1 MFISLSIMRLAWD
14 KVTSCLK
21 HKISNENLPYRTE
34 MNRNELLFSL
44 FDPAGLGL
52 EIGPSFNPLVS
63 KADGYKVEILDH
75 LSAAN
80 LREKYKNANVD
91 LSKIE
96 EVDYVSDGGSILK
109 LIGKAQHYDYIIA
122 SHVIEHT
129 TDLLGFLSDCEQLL
143 KDNGVLVLAVP
154 DKRFSFDCLRSY
166 STTGQILQAHL
177 EKRQRHTPGQ
187 VFDEIAYNCL
197 RDGAIAWKNGDSGS
211 LSFFR
216 PLSDAKA
223 VFEELQQHDIFHDIH
238 AWQFTPSGFRLTMN
252 DLYEIGVTK
261 LRENSFHYAIGHEF
275 FISLSKSGAGCP
287 VDRLLLAECSISE
300 QKAIAVRSY

>member
-1 MFISLSIMRLAWD
+1 MLFSSSFFKRGWNKVMRHLI
-14 KVTSCLK
+14 KPLVS
-21 HKISNENLPYRTE
+21 
-34 MNRNELLFSL
+34 RNELPNRKDLLLSL
-44 FDPAGLGL
+44 FDATRLGL

-63 KADGYKVEILDH
+63 KAEGYNIEILDH
-75 LSAAN
+75 LSADN
-80 LREKYKNANVD
+80 LREKYKNAPNVD

-109 LIGKAQHYDYIIA
+109 LIGKLQHYDYIIA

-129 TDLLGFLSDCEQLL
+129 TDFLGFISDCEQLL
-143 KDNGVLVLAVP
+143 NDKGILVLAIP
-154 DKRFSFDCLRSY
+154 DNRFAFDCLRPY

-187 VFDEIAYNCL
+187 VFDEVAYNCR
-197 RDGAIAWKNGDSGS
+197 RDGEIAWNNCDSGS

-223 VFEELQQHDIFHDIH
+223 MFEELQQHDAFFDIH
-238 AWQFTPSGFRLTMN
+238 AWQFTPSSFRLIMN
-252 DLYEIGVTK
+252 DLFEIGAIR
-261 LRENSFHYAIGHEF
+261 LRENSFHETVGHEF
-275 FISLSKSGAGCP
+275 IISLSKSGAGCS

-300 QKAIAVRSY
+300 QKAIKVRSH